1 MQFCN
6 LNARYAG
13 KVSYILILF
22 KSTLFDIIVSMKK
35 FYYIFAL
42 ILFFSGIFL
51 YVKFSKS
58 ERIRIFWNRTR
69 YFYDGRHKVSGTP
82 ESVNFDLDGELW
94 VRNKKTGKFIRLI
107 PNAGIELEGEQNL
120 SLISSRKG
128 DRTMFKL
135 RPQLSKDA
143 EKDYLSG
150 NWQQRTNQ
158 YYLFFEQRD
167 YSSNDVLVS
176 YYKDAAYGKGGIF
189 FVNPETGEH
198 IAHDNFS
205 TLYVPEPSEKYY
217 AGPSNW
223 LWAAAANRQFV
234 ETAVTGKTA
243 ETAWNEKYYK
253 RVNPPKNK
261 MSQGKTGDIAFDDN
275 YIYIYHSKE
284 KGWLRIKTD
293 SNF

>member
-1 MQFCN
+1 MKKLYYF
-6 LNARYAG
+6 LLL
-13 KVSYILILF
+13 VLVL
-22 KSTLFDIIVSMKK
+22 IIVLVLAKIS
-35 FYYIFAL
+35 I
-42 ILFFSGIFL
+42 
-51 YVKFSKS
+51 S
-58 ERIRIFWNRTR
+58 ERARIFWNKSR
-69 YFYDGRHKVSGTP
+69 YFYDGRHKISGTP
-82 ESVNFDLDGELW
+82 ESVCFDLDGELW
-94 VRNKKTGKFIRLI
+94 VKNKKTGKFIRLI

-150 NWQQRTNQ
+150 NWKQRTNQ

-167 YSSNDVLVS
+167 YSSNNVLVS

-205 TLYVPEPSEKYY
+205 TLYVPDPTEKSF

-253 RVNPPKNK
+253 RVKPPENK
-261 MSQGKTGDIAFDDN
+261 MSPGEPGDIAFDDN

-293 SNF
+293 SDF